1 MTGHQDLHDKIA
13 VLQREVDQLRHALV
27 SHAVVDQAI
36 GVLRAV
42 HGLGGQESWDVLQQ
56 VSQNLNVK
64 LREVAADVLRWA
76 DSGRLPARTG
86 PALREAVAAAG
97 PTPSRPAL
105 TPWRHPSEEPEAR
118 PPEPGTR
125 CVGTDAQ
132 PR

>member
-1 MTGHQDLHDKIA
+1 MTDHQGLHDKIA
-13 VLQREVDQLRHALV
+13 ALQREVDQLRHALV

-42 HGLGGQESWDVLQQ
+42 HGLGGRESWDVLQQ
-56 VSQNLNVK
+56 VSQDLNVK

-76 DSGRLPARTG
+76 DSGRLPDRTG

-97 PTPSRPAL
+97 PTLARPAL
-105 TPWRHPSEEPEAR
+105 TPWRQPSEQPEAR

-125 CVGTDAQ
+125 CAGTDAQ

>member
-1 MTGHQDLHDKIA
+1 MTDQKDLLDKIA
-13 VLQREVDQLRHALV
+13 ALQREVDQLRHALV

-56 VSQNLNVK
+56 VSQHTNVK

-76 DSGRLPARTG
+76 DSGRLPGRTG
-86 PALREAVAAAG
+86 RALRKAVAAAG

-105 TPWRHPSEEPEAR
+105 TPWHHAAEEPQAR
-118 PPEPGTR
+118 PPAPERTR
-125 CVGTDAQ
+125 VGTDAQ
-132 PR
+132 PG